1 MQTPSFT
8 LDKWMNTTDISC
20 RSQLLVIVRYVDDQG
35 FIPERFLGN
44 FDMSIGRDAQSV
56 FDSVISEMSEFKTC
70 C

>member
-35 FIPERFLGN
+35 FIPERFLGY
-44 FDMSIGRDAQSV
+44 FDVSIGRDV